1 VNRPPNGR
9 LACRRGSGRSPAI
22 RAIVGVLSSIPVP
35 HRMTTATPSPL
46 STAQPTFGEL
56 FTPKPVTILREGYG
70 LKDLRADAIAGLT
83 VIHYAADAADALEQI
98 KTSPRTSA

>member
-1 VNRPPNGR
+1 
-9 LACRRGSGRSPAI
+9 
-22 RAIVGVLSSIPVP
+22 VGVLSSIPIP

-56 FTPKPVTILREGYG
+56 FVHKLERSGTHTYF
-70 LKDLRADAIAGLT
+70 AGARPT
-83 VIHYAADAADALEQI
+83 VRRMLETAGFNGGAIHYAADVADALEQI